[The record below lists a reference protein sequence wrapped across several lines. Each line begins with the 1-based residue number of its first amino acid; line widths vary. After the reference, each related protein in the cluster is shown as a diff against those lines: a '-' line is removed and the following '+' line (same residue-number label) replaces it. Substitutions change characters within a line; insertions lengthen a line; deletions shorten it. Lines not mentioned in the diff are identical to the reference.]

1 MKKGMIGSNA
11 HERSNFRRLKKL
23 FRYRDIEII
32 SVLGEKCFGRM
43 MGSVY
48 EKN

>member
-1 MKKGMIGSNA
+1 MIGLNVY
-11 HERSNFRRLKKL
+11 ERLNFRRLKKF

-32 SVLGEKCFGRM
+32 SVFGEKCFGRM